1 MASYE
6 QLSKYNWKVTVSLGF
21 NADGKRIR
29 ERKQGFRT
37 KKDAEKWCTEM
48 LNRKHKGYIAPK
60 ESNIKFKDFVIK
72 WFDEYK
78 QNTLSVNTRANYK
91 SRINTHIIP
100 KLGHLKLDKITNIVV
115 QDFYNT
121 LINEGQKPS
130 SAKKILETLNNCL
143 RYAYKNKLIFN
154 LPVDI
159 DTISIEKPKIN
170 FWNKEQVNF
179 FLNEIKDT
187 YLYTPVFIELLVGL
201 RIGELCGL
209 RWCDINLKE
218 KYLIVSN
225 QVLNDKTSKQ
235 LIFTD
240 KLKTSTS
247 YRKITLPQVLV
258 DYLKSI
264 KGNALDTDF
273 VILNREGKMCSPRN
287 LSMNF
292 SNIVKKFTLSSKDLV
307 DSKKKFKNYMQLP
320 QITFHGLR
328 HTHATLLI
336 FNGENVKVVSERLG
350 HKSITETLDTYT
362 HVMDDM
368 KNNTADLLDNIFA
381 R

>member
-48 LNRKHKGYIAPK
+48 LNRKHKGYIAPI

-292 SNIVKKFTLSSKDLV
+292 SNIVKKFKLSSKDLV

-336 FNGENVKVVSERLG
+336 FNGENIKVVSERLG